1 MAIPSRNP
9 EHSSM
14 PAIAV
19 DLRQTE
25 RRGLSHPAMVTVL
38 GTVVQVLHGEI
49 RNISEGGTQ
58 IRLSEPLAPST
69 LVRVEYDDNLLLGEV
84 VYCQSER
91 SGSLIGLRI
100 EHGLFGLT
108 QLASA
113 MQGF

>member
-1 MAIPSRNP
+1 MAIPPWNA

-19 DLRQTE
+19 DQRQTE
-25 RRGLSHPAMVTVL
+25 RRDLSHPAIVTVL
-38 GTVVQVLHGEI
+38 ETVVQVLHGQI

-58 IRLSEPLAPST
+58 IRLSEPLSPFT

-84 VYCQSER
+84 VYCQPER

-108 QLASA
+108 ELARS